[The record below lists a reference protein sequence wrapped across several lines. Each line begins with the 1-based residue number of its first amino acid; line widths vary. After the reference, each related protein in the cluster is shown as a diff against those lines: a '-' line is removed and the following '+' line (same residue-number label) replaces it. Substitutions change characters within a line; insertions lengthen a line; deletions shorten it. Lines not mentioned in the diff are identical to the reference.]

1 MAKTNSFV
9 NAELDFAEAQLESW
23 RKYIEANPIDTLED
37 RWGKKEMP
45 KGGQTFVVVATKEQ
59 ILKSIQDTMEK
70 YLKMLEVVDKLR
82 EKEEQKAEARGSQE
96 INGKMKRFE

>member
-96 INGKMKRFE
+96 INGKMKNF

>member
-45 KGGQTFVVVATKEQ
+45 KGGQTYVVVATKEQ

-70 YLKMLEVVDKLR
+70 YLRMLEVVDKLR
-82 EKEEQKAEARGSQE
+82 EKEEQKAVARGSQE
-96 INGKMKRFE
+96 INGKMKKFA